1 MKSQIFKLFEI
12 LFIIV
17 ALLPIACT
25 HKRNSENINSFP
37 ESFTLTLKNN
47 LDLARP
53 DALVQIDV
61 EKIKEKDEKFNPQA
75 MVVLSG
81 QRELSSQYVIGE
93 NESIAFLVDMK
104 PNEEKTIQIR
114 YAKSGRK
121 RNDYKKRT
129 HAILSQKV
137 GGSWDKENHVYR
149 GGHFMNTMMTLVPAV
164 HTDHSTYYRF
174 EGPGWESDKVGYRLY
189 LDHRNAIDVF
199 GKKTTDMVLDIIGWI
214 NFEHYHEMDQ
224 WGMDILKVGDS
235 FGLGAVGIWTEDK
248 ANKVGKVNQIMCT
261 IMADGPIYSKIAIDY
276 NKWTVNNDKCDLY
289 SELSIQAGSRLS
301 KHAINI
307 SEHKNPLC
315 ISLIRHDD
323 TEFIASKNKAEWQY
337 IATYGSQDITG
348 KKLGMVVFYHT
359 DVVNEIRPMDL
370 DYYLI
375 MKHEINQAHWFF
387 GAVWEEEKNGIKTLK
402 GFRDYLDQTQQKLN
416 NPLVV
421 EFTD

>member
-1 MKSQIFKLFEI
+1 MKCQIFKLFEI
-12 LFIIV
+12 VIIIV
-17 ALLPIACT
+17 ALLSIACT
-25 HKRNSENINSFP
+25 RNNGIKNSFP
-37 ESFTLTLKNN
+37 ESFILTIKNN
-47 LDLARP
+47 LDLARQ
-53 DALVQIDV
+53 DALVQIDL

-81 QRELSSQYVIGE
+81 QRKLSSQYIIGE
-93 NESIAFLVDMK
+93 KESIAFLVDMK
-104 PNEEKTIQIR
+104 PNKVKTIQMR

-121 RNDYKKRT
+121 TNEYPKRT

-137 GGSWDKENHVYR
+137 GGSWDHENHVYR
-149 GGHFMNTMMTLVPAV
+149 GGHFMDTIRTIVPAV

-199 GKKTTDMVLDIIGWI
+199 GKKTTDMVLDSIGWI
-214 NFEHYHEMDQ
+214 NFEHYHEMDH
-224 WGMDILKVGDS
+224 WGMDVLKVGDS

-248 ANKVGKVNQIMCT
+248 AYKVGKVSQIMCT
-261 IMADGPIYSKIAIDY
+261 IMEDGPIYSKIAVDY
-276 NKWTVNNDKCDLY
+276 NKWTVNNDKYDLY
-289 SELSIQAGSRLS
+289 SEFSIQAGSRLS
-301 KHAINI
+301 KHAVNI
-307 SEHKNPLC
+307 SEHKDPLC

-323 TEFIASKNKAEWQY
+323 TEFIKSKNKGAWQY
-337 IATYGSQDITG
+337 IATFGSQDITG
-348 KKLGMVVFYHT
+348 KKLGVVVFYNA
-359 DVVNEIRPMDL
+359 DVINEIRPLDL

-375 MKHEINQAHWFF
+375 MKPEINSAHWFF

-402 GFRDYLDQTQQKLN
+402 DFCDYLDKTQQKLN